1 MKKKES
7 KEIVAGLSFDEAL
20 ARLELL
26 VEEMERGEL
35 TLEMAMQKHAE
46 GTELSQ
52 FCLQKLQVAEAAV
65 NKVIK
70 ESNGV
75 LSELELTLPEA
86 D

>member
-1 MKKKES
+1 VKKKES
-7 KEIVAGLSFDEAL
+7 KGAAAGLSFDEAL
-20 ARLELL
+20 VKLELL

-52 FCLQKLQVAEAAV
+52 FCLQQLQAAEAAV
-65 NKVIK
+65 NKVIT
-70 ESNGV
+70 ESNGL
-75 LSELELTLPEA
+75 LSEIELTLPEA

>member
-7 KEIVAGLSFDEAL
+7 KVTESELSFDEAL
-20 ARLELL
+20 VRLEFL
-26 VEEMERGEL
+26 VEEMERGEM
-35 TLEMAMQKHAE
+35 TLEAAMQKHAE

-52 FCLQKLQVAEAAV
+52 LCLRQLQAAEAAV

-70 ESNGV
+70 ESNGI
-75 LSELELTLPEA
+75 LSEIELTLPEA

>member
-7 KEIVAGLSFDEAL
+7 KGAAVGLSFDEAL
-20 ARLELL
+20 VKLELL

-52 FCLQKLQVAEAAV
+52 FCLQQLQAAEAAV
-65 NKVIK
+65 NKVIT

-75 LSELELTLPEA
+75 LSEIELTLPEA

>member
-1 MKKKES
+1 MKKNES
-7 KEIVAGLSFDEAL
+7 KVAVAGLSFDEAL
-20 ARLELL
+20 LRLEQL

-35 TLEMAMQKHAE
+35 TLESAMQKHAE

-52 FCLQKLQVAEAAV
+52 FCLQQLQAAEAAV

-70 ESNGV
+70 EADGV
-75 LSELELTLPEA
+75 LSEIELILPEA

>member
-1 MKKKES
+1 VKKKES
-7 KEIVAGLSFDEAL
+7 KGAAAGLSFDEAL
-20 ARLELL
+20 VKLELL

-52 FCLQKLQVAEAAV
+52 FCLQQLQAAEAAV
-65 NKVIK
+65 NKVIT

-75 LSELELTLPEA
+75 LSEIELTLPEA

>member
-1 MKKKES
+1 VKKKES
-7 KEIVAGLSFDEAL
+7 KVAGAGLSFDEAL
-20 ARLELL
+20 VRLEQL

-35 TLEMAMQKHAE
+35 TLEAAMKKHAE

-52 FCLQKLQVAEAAV
+52 FCLQQLQAAETAV

-70 ESNGV
+70 EADGV
-75 LSELELTLPEA
+75 LTEIELTLPEA

>member
-1 MKKKES
+1 MKKKDAAG
-7 KEIVAGLSFDEAL
+7 IAAGLSFDEAL
-20 ARLELL
+20 VRLEAL
-26 VEEMERGEL
+26 VEEMEHGDL

-46 GTELSQ
+46 GSALSQ
-52 FCLQKLQVAEAAV
+52 YCLQQLQKAETAV

-70 ESNGV
+70 ESNGA

>member
-7 KEIVAGLSFDEAL
+7 KGAAAGLSFDEAL
-20 ARLELL
+20 VKLELL

-52 FCLQKLQVAEAAV
+52 FCLQQLQAAEAAV
-65 NKVIK
+65 NKVIT
-70 ESNGV
+70 ESNGL
-75 LSELELTLPEA
+75 LSEIELTLPEA

>member
-1 MKKKES
+1 MKKKET
-7 KEIVAGLSFDEAL
+7 KETEAGLSFDEAL

>member
-7 KEIVAGLSFDEAL
+7 KGAAAGLSFDEAL
-20 ARLELL
+20 VKLELL

-52 FCLQKLQVAEAAV
+52 FCLQQLQAAEAAV
-65 NKVIK
+65 NKVIA

-75 LSELELTLPEA
+75 LSEIELTLPEA

>member
-7 KEIVAGLSFDEAL
+7 KTAANGLSFDEAL
-20 ARLELL
+20 GRLELL
-26 VEEMERGEL
+26 VQEMERGEL
-35 TLEMAMQKHAE
+35 TLEAAMQKHAE

-52 FCLQKLQVAEAAV
+52 LCLQQLQAAESAV

-70 ESNGV
+70 EADGV
-75 LSELELTLPEA
+75 LSEIELTLPEA